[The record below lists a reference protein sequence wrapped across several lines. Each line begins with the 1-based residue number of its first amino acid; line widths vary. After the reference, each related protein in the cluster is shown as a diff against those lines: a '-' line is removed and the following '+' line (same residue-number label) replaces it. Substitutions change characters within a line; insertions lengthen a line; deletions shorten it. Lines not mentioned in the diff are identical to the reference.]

1 MPFFMFRFNIFFSFF
16 IPLLLATGAY
26 AVAGSA
32 DGTKWR
38 RAGAGN
44 VYYNKT

>member
-1 MPFFMFRFNIFFSFF
+1 MPFFMFRFNIFFLFH
-16 IPLLLATGAY
+16 PLLLATGAY
-26 AVAGSA
+26 AVAGRA

-44 VYYNKT
+44 VNNNKT